1 MASGILVNI
10 KEEVTCPICLE
21 LLTEP
26 LSLDCG
32 HSFCQACITTKNK
45 ESKIDQGGEGSCPVC
60 RITYQPVNMRP
71 NRHVANIVERLK
83 EVKLSP
89 EEGQK
94 RDLCVHH
101 EEKLRLFCKEDGKVI
116 CWLCERS
123 QEHRRHQ
130 TFLMDEV
137 AQEYQKKLQETLQRL
152 RAGQR
157 EAEELEANI
166 REKRTAWKN
175 QIQNERQSV
184 QAEFKQMRGILDSE
198 EQKELHKLA
207 SEEGTILQN
216 LAESEKELVEQRHL
230 MTTLISDVERRLQGS
245 TLEMLQDVS
254 GIMKRSETLT
264 LRQPKPLPMEQ
275 RRVFRA
281 PDPRGILRVFN
292 ELTDMRRYW
301 VHMTL
306 DPVKSK
312 STVSISAYRGQVKP
326 NIQAHWGYNYDL
338 YGFQVT
344 PTENTYENG
353 NDDDCG
359 FLGSLVINSGKHYW
373 EVDVSGKTA
382 WILGVYSR
390 IYSGFNLKVSS
401 KQGKN
406 YQNSYTRYQPKHGYW
421 VIGLRNHSEY
431 NAFENSSSSDPLI
444 LTLSLTIPPR
454 RVGIF
459 LDYKAGTVSF
469 FNVTNYGF
477 LIYKFSSCHFSQ
489 DVFPYFNCMT
499 RGARMTVCLP
509 SS

>member
-32 HSFCQACITTKNK
+32 HSFCQACITAKNK

-94 RDLCVHH
+94 RDLCVQH

-123 QEHRRHQ
+123 QEHRGHHVLLRE
-130 TFLMDEV
+130 EV
-137 AQEYQKKLQETLQRL
+137 DQEYQNKLQATLQGL
-152 RAGQR
+152 RARQR
-157 EAEELEANI
+157 EAEDLEADI
-166 REKRTAWKN
+166 REKRTAWK
-175 QIQNERQSV
+175 
-184 QAEFKQMRGILDSE
+184 
-198 EQKELHKLA
+198 QKELHKLA

-216 LAESEKELVEQRHL
+216 LAESEKELVEQKQL
-230 MTTLISDVERRLQGS
+230 MTTLISDVEHRLQGS
-245 TLEMLQDVS
+245 TLEMLQLCGSIFV
-254 GIMKRSETLT
+254 IPRSETLT
-264 LRQPKPLPMEQ
+264 LRQPNPLPMKQ

-281 PDPRGILRVFN
+281 PDLSGILRLFKVR
-292 ELTDMRRYW
+292 MR
-301 VHMTL
+301 L
-306 DPVKSK
+306 DPVNSRL
-312 STVSISAYRGQVKP
+312 SNVSFSEDRRQLRP
-326 NIQAHWGYNYDL
+326 NTNVYQHGDYYD
-338 YGFQVT
+338 YGV
-344 PTENTYENG
+344 
-353 NDDDCG
+353 
-359 FLGSLVINSGKHYW
+359 LGSPDIRSGKHYW

-382 WILGVYSR
+382 WMLGVYSR
-390 IYSGFNLKVSS
+390 ILPEFNLRVSFRP
-401 KQGKN
+401 GEN
-406 YQNSYTRYQPKHGYW
+406 YQNVYSRYQPKHGYW
-421 VIGLRNHSEY
+421 VIGLQNHSEY
-431 NAFENSSSSDPLI
+431 NAFENSASSDPLI
-444 LTLSLTIPPR
+444 LTLSLTVPPL

-459 LDYKAGTVSF
+459 LDYEAGTVLF
-469 FNVTNYGF
+469 FNVTNHGF

-489 DVFPYFNCMT
+489 GIFPYFNPMT
-499 RGARMTVCLP
+499 CPAPMTLCLP